1 MLEFTPAAQ
10 GNNWVWYFCTQSCWI
25 RSAGVNA
32 SRLYVFLKTSYLLT
46 MFKEQSNPTL
56 PTPAQCGHFV
66 ITDSFLCPWSE
77 SLYNFSKLNQLIRTT
92 AAISCQE
99 PITRSE
105 QLPILGLYNGVF
117 TVRFIFRHILGQF
130 FPRKWNLRH
139 IYERIW
145 SVTYQ
150 KGKRNV
156 IKRQKLSILGLYV
169 LLTCF
174 WDLKD
179 IVNSR
184 QNHSKNKLV
193 HENAVTRVHGGCS
206 LQVMGSCSCPINRYS

>member
-46 MFKEQSNPTL
+46 MFKEQSNPTQHPL
-56 PTPAQCGHFV
+56 NADTSLLRTGFFV
-66 ITDSFLCPWSE
+66 PGE

-156 IKRQKLSILGLYV
+156 IKRQKLSFLGLYV
-169 LLTCF
+169 FLTCF

-179 IVNSR
+179 ILNSR
-184 QNHSKNKLV
+184 QNRSKNKLV
-193 HENAVTRVHGGCS
+193 RENAVTRVHGGCS